1 MEEGR
6 MDLMEPKTGVEG
18 TLHESARKWVRT
30 NHASHASNMNISVT
44 YVKCIDPSSKRVYY
58 FNKLTHEAQWKL
70 PQGVTDSDESPLRD
84 CEDPTICNYVLSA
97 RSQ

>member
-1 MEEGR
+1 MEER
-6 MDLMEPKTGVEG
+6 RVDLMEPKTGVEG
-18 TLHESARKWVRT
+18 TFRESARKRVKPNR
-30 NHASHASNMNISVT
+30 ASHMSNMSISIT

-84 CEDPTICNYVLSA
+84 CEDPSICNYVSCA